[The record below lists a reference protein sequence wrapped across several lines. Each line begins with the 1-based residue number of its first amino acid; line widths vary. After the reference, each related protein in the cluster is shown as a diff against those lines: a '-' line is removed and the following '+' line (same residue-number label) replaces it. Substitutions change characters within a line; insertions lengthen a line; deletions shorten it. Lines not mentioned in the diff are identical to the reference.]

1 MVINMNRKTLL
12 IIALISLICGVLLA
26 GCGSSASKSTPTPSP
41 SATPATSA
49 VSESQKIADKMIEL
63 KYAGFSFGTGTYAKG
78 AIPAGEYAFV
88 ALEDTGYY
96 EEDDMSGSILDNQ
109 NFDSFGY
116 VTVQGAGNVKVRGA
130 LVAVSALNRI
140 GVSGAKDIY
149 EKLYGVSGYNQA
161 GMYKVGVDIPEG
173 VHTVTSMSGQAYY
186 EVMSGPVGNSEI
198 VSNDNFTGSASVDLA
213 AGQYIDIHR
222 ASIQ

>member
-1 MVINMNRKTLL
+1 MNKKPLL
-12 IIALISLICGVLLA
+12 VALIALICGILLA
-26 GCGSSASKSTPTPSP
+26 GCGSSSSSTTPT
-41 SATPATSA
+41 ATPAATPM
-49 VSESQKIADKMIEL
+49 SEAAKIATEMIQLQSEGL
-63 KYAGFSFGTGTYAKG
+63 AFGDGSYAKDK
-78 AIPAGEYAFV
+78 IPAGDYVFIC
-88 ALEDTGYY
+88 LLDTGYF

-116 VTVQGAGNVKVRGA
+116 VTVKGAGNVKIRGSM
-130 LVAVSALNRI
+130 VSVSALNRL
-140 GVSGAKDIY
+140 GASGAKDLY
-149 EKLYGVSGYNQA
+149 EKLHETGTYNQA